1 MNIQA
6 KKLDL
11 IERIIQ
17 LENQEILQQ
26 IKEML
31 TEPSNDWWEQISEQ
45 EKNAIDIGLTQAHQQ
60 EGIPHQE
67 AMQQIRSQRKK

>member
-6 KKLDL
+6 EKLEL

-17 LENQEILQQ
+17 LENQDILQQ

-31 TEPSNDWWEQISEQ
+31 TEPSSDWWEQINEQ
-45 EKNAIDIGLTQAHQQ
+45 EKNAIEVGLKQAEQQ

-67 AMQQIRSQRKK
+67 ALQQIQAQRKK